1 MSRAWTFTIDQ
12 LGRPLLSN
20 KARKMHQIA
29 ETNVRIQWRDATI
42 LLAYQKRIPK
52 GLGSID
58 VVAQARYRTRRSPSD
73 CDATA
78 PTVKGVIDGLVKA
91 GVIVDD
97 KAPFVASVCYLA
109 PLVGTGLP
117 DGLIVTVVER
127 VADTA
132 GQP

>member
-1 MSRAWTFTIDQ
+1 MSRTWSFTIDQ

-20 KARKMHQIA
+20 KAAKMHPIA
-29 ETNVRIQWRDATI
+29 QSNARVPWRDATI
-42 LLAYQKRIPK
+42 VLARQQRIPR

-78 PTVKGVIDGLVKA
+78 PTVKGVIDGLVRA

-97 KAPFVASVCYLA
+97 KAPFVASVTYLS

-117 DGLIVTVVER
+117 DGLIVTVIDR
-127 VADTA
+127 ADT
-132 GQP
+132 GGRP